1 MNIFWEIYLNNVY
14 IGTVPD
20 SLKTIY
26 VRWYLLM
33 NNRSDLDSNDFVE
46 YRFINKVTS
55 SELYGFNY
63 DVNDWRALELS

>member
-1 MNIFWEIYLNNVY
+1 
-14 IGTVPD
+14 
-20 SLKTIY
+20 
-26 VRWYLLM
+26 M

-46 YRFINKVTS
+46 YRFINKATS

>member
-26 VRWYLLM
+26 VRSYLLM

-46 YRFINKVTS
+46 YRFINKVKS
-55 SELYGFNY
+55 SEIYGFNY

>member
-20 SLKTIY
+20 SLKSIY
-26 VRWYLLM
+26 VRSYLLM

-46 YRFINKVTS
+46 YRFINKVKS